1 METAEYELG
10 QAQNGNSWLDGWN
23 ELKEVARTA
32 TWETFE
38 AKLSKEQQEIGAP
51 DRKILC
57 FLRSGRAEYGSTV
70 SWRMDS
76 GARKEKTQCLK
87 NLER

>member
-32 TWETFE
+32 TWET
-38 AKLSKEQQEIGAP
+38 KTKQGTTGDCAP